1 MLPCM
6 YCGCRAGYTCLP
18 TYLSTKVHFYA
29 SGRNEGEIAGAFVE
43 NYLLEKSRV
52 VGACAAGRSY
62 TYYDFYT
69 STTYYGHTD
78 SPGKSQQG
86 ERSYHIF
93 YQLAIS
99 QIWAPALSLQPA
111 EAYRYLASCTTV
123 PSIDDAAD
131 FEEVSTAFTAMG
143 FSGDDV
149 QVSKHI
155 SREVSRC
162 RAS

>member
-52 VGACAAGRSY
+52 VGACAAGRGH
-62 TYYDFYT
+62 THYDFYT

-111 EAYRYLASCTTV
+111 EAYRYLASCTKVLGILPNPDPNRNPNLLLTLT
-123 PSIDDAAD
+123 PTRRCLA
-131 FEEVSTAFTAMG
+131 STTPRT
-143 FSGDDV
+143 
-149 QVSKHI
+149 SK
-155 SREVSRC
+155 R
-162 RAS
+162 